1 MTESALQLRRT
12 LFNEEHDA
20 YRDSLRRF
28 LARDVVPHYPQWE
41 QERAVPR
48 SVFKA
53 AAAGGFLAMSVPAE
67 YGGAGV
73 GDFRF
78 SVVLAEECLA
88 VGVASFLQGIGNI
101 SNVCLPYL
109 LRYTTPEQKLR
120 WLPGVAKGEL
130 LLALGM
136 TESGGG
142 SDLAAL
148 RTTAVRDGETY
159 RVNGAKTFISNGIN
173 SDLVITAVKTD
184 PAARKAGISL
194 LVVERGTPGFE
205 RGRKLDKLGLHAQDT
220 AELFFND
227 AQVPAAN
234 LLGIEGEG
242 FQYMMSNLPQERLA
256 IGNNAIAASR
266 AVLNWTISYVKE
278 RMVFGKPVAAYQ
290 NTRMV
295 LAELRTEIEIGQ
307 TFIDRCIEG
316 LMRDELTGEQAA
328 MAKWWATELQG
339 RVTDRCLQLHGGY
352 GYMRE
357 FPVARAYADA
367 RVSRIIGGTT
377 EIMKEIIGRADGL
390 R

>member
-1 MTESALQLRRT
+1 MSESPLQLRRS

-20 YRDSLRRF
+20 YRDSVRRF
-28 LARDVVPHYPQWE
+28 LAREVSPHYLRWE
-41 QERAVPR
+41 EERAVPR
-48 SVFKA
+48 SAFQA

-73 GDFRF
+73 DDFRF
-78 SVVLAEECLA
+78 NVVLAEECLA
-88 VGVASFLQGIGNI
+88 AGVGSFLAGIGNI
-101 SNVCLPYL
+101 SNVCLPYF
-109 LRYTTPEQKLR
+109 LRYTTPEQKQR
-120 WLPGVAKGEL
+120 WLPGIARGEL
-130 LLALGM
+130 LVAIAM
-136 TESGGG
+136 TEPGGG

-148 RTTAVRDGETY
+148 RTTAVRDGDMY
-159 RVNGAKTFISNGIN
+159 RVSGAKTFISNGIN
-173 SDLVITAVKTD
+173 ADLVMAAVRTD

-194 LVVERGTPGFE
+194 IVVERGTPGFE

-242 FQYMMSNLPQERLA
+242 FRYMMSNLPQERLA

-266 AVLNWTISYVKE
+266 AVIGWTIRYVKE

-307 TFIDRCIEG
+307 TFIDRCIEA
-316 LMRDELTGEQAA
+316 LMRDELTAEQAA

-357 FPVARAYADA
+357 FPVARAYVDA

>member
-28 LARDVVPHYPQWE
+28 LARDVIPDYLHWE
-41 QERAVPR
+41 EERIVPR
-48 SVFKA
+48 EIFKA
-53 AAAGGFLAMSVPAE
+53 AAAGGFLAMSVPTE

-73 GDFRF
+73 EDFRF

-88 VGVASFLQGIGNI
+88 AGVTGFLSGIGNI

-109 LRYTTPEQKLR
+109 LRYTTREQKLR

-130 LLALGM
+130 LVALAM
-136 TESGGG
+136 TEPGGG

-148 RTTAVRDGETY
+148 RTTALRDGATY
-159 RVNGAKTFISNGIN
+159 RVNGAKTFITNGIN
-173 SDLVITAVKTD
+173 GDLVITAVRTD

-194 LVVERGTPGFE
+194 LVIERGTPGFE
-205 RGRKLDKLGLHAQDT
+205 RGRQLDKLGLHAQDT

-227 AQVPAAN
+227 AQVPTAN

-242 FQYMMSNLPQERLA
+242 FLYMMSNLPQERLA

-266 AVLNWTISYVKE
+266 AALDWTISYVKE
-278 RMVFGKPVAAYQ
+278 RMVFGKPVAAHQ